1 MTKNNEPEHGSL
13 VSRSSIDS
21 RFQWNINDIYPDQES
36 WKTQV
41 SNLKRMLTLLVNIKA
56 NCMTVRL

>member
-36 WKTQV
+36 WKTASQQFKKDV
-41 SNLKRMLTLLVNIKA
+41 EDRKSV
-56 NCMTVRL
+56 V

>member
-21 RFQWNINDIYPDQES
+21 RFQWNIMIFIPIRNPENSKSAI
-36 WKTQV
+36 
-41 SNLKRMLTLLVNIKA
+41 
-56 NCMTVRL
+56 